1 MNSKILAISVI
12 FFFFLN
18 GCCFPMG
25 KHIKSGKKSP
35 KKAFLNP
42 SPSPDTNEPKKELKT
57 APLCFSQSKVETI
70 VKKLQERRVKL
81 EYCQKR
87 FEAVNKALLEQKGI
101 CLKKPEKK
109 PNNGPWIAFSV
120 GFLAGG
126 VTLALVVISV
136 LGATK

>member
-1 MNSKILAISVI
+1 MIRYFIIVSMVFSLIFTGCVSPIKNGVIL
-12 FFFFLN
+12 
-18 GCCFPMG
+18 GE
-25 KHIKSGKKSP
+25 KSP
-35 KKAFLNP
+35 LKSFF
-42 SPSPDTNEPKKELKT
+42 SPSPCYPMTGAKKFVEK
-57 APLCFSQSKVETI
+57 PLCFSGKEIQEI

-87 FEAVNKALLEQKGI
+87 FEEVKKAFLEQKGI

-126 VTLALVVISV
+126 VTLALVVVSV
-136 LGATK
+136 LSSTK